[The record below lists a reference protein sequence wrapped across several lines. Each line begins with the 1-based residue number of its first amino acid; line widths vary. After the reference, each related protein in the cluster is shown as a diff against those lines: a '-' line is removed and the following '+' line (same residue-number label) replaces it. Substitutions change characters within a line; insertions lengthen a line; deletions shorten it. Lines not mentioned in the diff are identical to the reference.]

1 MLEWYHTSYLPVMSK
16 PYRPHIYDARSYHH
30 GHFKALSLVL
40 LVVMVKTDHHANI
53 KGYTA
58 IKDYCRLVDQWGL
71 IIFSAKTEVAPPE
84 NELLPLSC
92 IVFTGSY
99 TETL

>member
-40 LVVMVKTDHHANI
+40 LVVMVYLKP
-53 KGYTA
+53 
-58 IKDYCRLVDQWGL
+58 
-71 IIFSAKTEVAPPE
+71 IIMLT
-84 NELLPLSC
+84 
-92 IVFTGSY
+92 
-99 TETL
+99 